1 MKRILI
7 VFLALSMLLCACGTP
22 SDDAV
27 SNDVSVEDTS
37 STESIA
43 EESTPSEE
51 TSSEFEEEAGPVFKE
66 IDGIKYYDVMA
77 SGAKDAVIF
86 KDPFTG
92 VTQGDHSEYFP
103 EDVEGYY
110 LDDMLFLVDKDT
122 FSRIFSK
129 PVAGTG
135 SIKWTGFDPSANYI
149 SNPDKFDGIL
159 PVEKMDDPLY
169 VYMCKPADYT
179 ADLGRTHSFNMAATP
194 PENVTAILAMAAIH
208 TTEDKP
214 LPDDAEVTI
223 CIGRMTLSVYT
234 ERDGWQLVQDFE
246 VPSTP
251 KYMYYLP
258 WPLYRVLG
266 RRTLSDDKVKLV
278 DGHYEVSLTGADFH
292 GIDKAAEGA
301 TGATLHFWAKRHPL
315 EEGNDILG
323 MVASFECWIK
333 EEKWS
338 DYLLATVGA
347 DWKTPEGVP
356 GGDQVNN
363 CRGYAITTEKQ
374 VVYSHNVGPKMYD
387 EIMDTEKVQEFIGL
401 K

>member
-77 SGAKDAVIF
+77 SGAKDAVIL

-92 VTQGDHSEYFP
+92 VTQGNHSKYFP

-122 FSRIFSK
+122 FSRILSK

-169 VYMCKPADYT
+169 VYLCKPADYT
-179 ADLGRTHSFNMAATP
+179 ADLGRTHSFNMASEAQVH
-194 PENVTAILAMAAIH
+194 EYILPMAAIH
-208 TTEDKP
+208 TTDDKP
-214 LPDDAEVTI
+214 IPDDAEFTI
-223 CIGRMTLSVYT
+223 CIRGMKLCVYT
-234 ERDGWQLVQDFE
+234 EKDGWQLVQDLV
-246 VPSTP
+246 VPSVP
-251 KYMYYLP
+251 FIYYLP
-258 WPLYRVLG
+258 WSLEHTLG
-266 RRTLSDDKVKLV
+266 RMTLPEDTIQLV
-278 DGHYEVSLTGADFH
+278 DDHYEIKLTGADFH
-292 GIDKAAEGA
+292 GADKVAEGA
-301 TGATLHFWAKRHPL
+301 TGSTLHFWGARYYIPEKFT
-315 EEGNDILG
+315 IQG
-323 MVASFECWIK
+323 MAVSYDCWIK
-333 EEKWS
+333 EEQWS
-338 DYLLATVGA
+338 DYLLATVGV
-347 DWKTPEGVP
+347 DWKTADGVP
-356 GGDQVNN
+356 GGDQVFTG
-363 CRGYAITTEKQ
+363 RAAAITTESQ
-374 VVYSHNVGPKMYD
+374 VIFGHNVGPKAYD
-387 EIMDTEKVQEFIGL
+387 KIMDTEKVQEFIGL